1 MTVIYKQK
9 ETSTQRNREI
19 GPVKIEPETGGIP
32 AESKACLALPEA
44 RKSKEAFSSDASL
57 GR

>member
-1 MTVIYKQK
+1 MIYKQK
-9 ETSTQRNREI
+9 EMSTQRNREI
-19 GPVKIEPETGGIP
+19 GPVKIEAETGEIP

-44 RKSKEAFSSDASL
+44 GKSKEAFSSDASL